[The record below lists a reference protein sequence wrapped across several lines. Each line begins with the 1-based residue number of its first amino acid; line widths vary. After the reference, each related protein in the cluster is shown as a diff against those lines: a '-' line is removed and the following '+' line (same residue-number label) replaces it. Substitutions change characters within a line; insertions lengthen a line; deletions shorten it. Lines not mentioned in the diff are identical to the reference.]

1 MIGSVLAGRF
11 EVNAVVAEGPIFTL
25 LRARD
30 RITGRDASL
39 RLVRSPFDGQNEFVE
54 ALGRAVKKVSPI
66 SHPNVERLI
75 ELDRHEGQVYIV
87 GEWTQAPVLSDRIRK
102 LAPFSAPVAVAA
114 ALSVCRGLDA
124 FHKLGI
130 VHGDVGPDTACLMAD
145 GEVRL
150 QMGGLWEA
158 YSASPTAGAM
168 VLPTLAPALAPE
180 VGKGA
185 MPSLQSDVYGVG
197 ILLYEL
203 LTGRKP
209 YIGDTPLATA
219 MRHGTDPTPRVR
231 DLNPSVPIVL
241 DEIIAKAMS
250 KDPSARYASA
260 GEMAADLRLVQ
271 DALRFGRTLTWPLR
285 PGVSAAPAARAVA
298 PSRAPKAATPGR
310 VAPKMSAIQDDDDE
324 DFGKPERDVPAWASI
339 GLALVA
345 CVAVSLLAVYFVLN
359 LNRPRLVTVPSV
371 RNFSVAE
378 ARTAFERYKL
388 TMRVDANKVPDDKV
402 EADHVIGTEPPD
414 RTRVREGTTIV
425 ASVSAGPA
433 QATVPDLAG
442 LTPDSA
448 RSQLEK
454 LGLVL
459 DSDYDKANKPPAKS
473 GTIVA
478 QDPAAKAKVAR
489 DARIHVTVQ
498 DDSLPPPQLQR
509 YDYTLGVNLA
519 ELQQRAR
526 VRIEIE
532 DVDGKREVSNERRSP
547 GDQFTVKARARG
559 EQATFRIYYDDRL
572 VKTITQKSNGQNNE
586 VTP

>member
-1 MIGSVLAGRF
+1 LIGSVLAGRF

-39 RLVRSPFDGQNEFVE
+39 RLVRSPFDGQNEFIE

-102 LAPFSAPVAVAA
+102 LAPFSTPVAVAA

-231 DLNPSVPIVL
+231 DLNPSVPMVL

-250 KDPSARYASA
+250 KNPSARYASA

-425 ASVSAGPA
+425 ATVSAGPA

-459 DSDYDKANKPPAKS
+459 DSDYEKANKPPAKS

-478 QDPAAKAKVAR
+478 QDPPAKAKVAR

-572 VKTITQKSNGQNNE
+572 VKTITQRSDGQNNE